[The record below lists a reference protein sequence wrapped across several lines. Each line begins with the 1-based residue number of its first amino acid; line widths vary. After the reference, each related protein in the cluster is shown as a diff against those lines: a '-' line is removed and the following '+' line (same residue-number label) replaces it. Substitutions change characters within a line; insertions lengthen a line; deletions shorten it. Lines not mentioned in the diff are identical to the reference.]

1 MLHKRGSRARVRE
14 RLAGQPGD
22 RTTMSDTRD
31 EAPPGLPARAADI
44 GAGDPE
50 ASAGAIPNLIAGL
63 IETETWRNAA
73 TFLLG
78 ALLLGLGVWAYA
90 GVRSSLGEARGVSL
104 EALLGTAVKGLD
116 VWVGEHMTEAMRV
129 ARDPDVVARATRLA
143 AGRRG
148 PDDVVGR
155 CTEEAEELGA
165 RVQSSLVTN
174 DVVAFRIVDRLG
186 VVLSSKDP
194 LRCGQRLRA
203 APFRQRLDLAM
214 DGAPQFVRP
223 YPETELSVRGRDG
236 AARPVAWFVV
246 PIRTGSG
253 APVAA
258 LAMGVETDREMENI
272 FSAARPGATAE
283 VYAFGDDGLL
293 LTSSRFADEL
303 VAAGVL
309 SAGNAGGGAFQ
320 VQVRDP
326 GGELGHGHAPKLEP
340 AARPFTQA
348 AALAVAARGKKTDF
362 ERHGVVTT
370 PYRDYRGVEVIG
382 AWRWLPAYDVAVVA
396 EISADEAFAP
406 LRYLS
411 ISFAVVGG
419 ITALTLVAAFMSAFL
434 LSRLSRQFGRAQRLG
449 AYTLERKVSEG
460 GMATIYLARHAL
472 LKRPTA
478 IKILKKHVATDEFVH
493 RFEREVQLASQ
504 LLHPNTVEIYDFGRT
519 GEGQPY
525 YVMEYLDGVTLSEL
539 VEHSGRV
546 PPGRAIHILR
556 QVAAALRE
564 AHMQGMVH
572 RDVKPENVMLC
583 RRGEDDVVKLLD
595 FGLVKNLERADTRDI
610 TKQLKIV
617 GTPRYMA
624 PERLLNPSDADAR
637 SDIYALGAVAYFLLT
652 GKPIFDGD
660 DSLAISNQV
669 LHTPAPRVSASGAQ
683 VPDGLDAL
691 IAACLEKDRARRP
704 QNAEAVVEMLDR
716 LASRLAWTQVD
727 AAAWWSEYRRTRRKR
742 PAAEVEPA
750 DEMEAP

>member
-1 MLHKRGSRARVRE
+1 
-14 RLAGQPGD
+14 
-22 RTTMSDTRD
+22 
-31 EAPPGLPARAADI
+31 
-44 GAGDPE
+44 
-50 ASAGAIPNLIAGL
+50 AGAIPNLIAGL

-186 VVLSSKDP
+186 VVLSSKYP
-194 LRCGQRLRA
+194 FRCGQRLRA